1 MTGYT
6 EEKLNQNTHV
16 VDSKGVSWLSL
27 GTYAYKDKT
36 GGIKMKG
43 RMGSDLILKN
53 NHKIPYYYIEDTILS
68 DTKNIMSCSV
78 VSNNGILICHIEFQ
92 PFAQKSKTEI
102 IKSIINRL
110 EAKYEEE
117 VTQKL
122 YFRFRDNVESFP
134 LDPSGKRSISTL
146 SKIGIDEKTFS
157 FEQWKKKYTV
167 EKEKVK
173 ILGKK

>member
-1 MTGYT
+1 
-6 EEKLNQNTHV
+6 
-16 VDSKGVSWLSL
+16 
-27 GTYAYKDKT
+27 
-36 GGIKMKG
+36 
-43 RMGSDLILKN
+43 
-53 NHKIPYYYIEDTILS
+53 
-68 DTKNIMSCSV
+68 MSCSV